1 MLAGMTQSIFAVVR
15 KIVFLLAGALAIVG
29 AMMGAGWWSV
39 KSTVGTF
46 RRVEHTH
53 RVLYEL
59 ESTLAQV
66 VGIQSGARGFG
77 LTGDKQFLEPYDA
90 SLLAVQHS
98 IGRLR
103 GLVADNPRQ
112 VIRLRRLASLVDEEV
127 AVMQQRLAARHA
139 GGLSAASTS
148 TADGRGRKVVEEIR
162 VTIQV
167 MQQEERDLL
176 AERSSEAITRV
187 WQTLF
192 VVGSA
197 AVAVVAL
204 LLLAIRAVRILPVT
218 LNPPRPA

>member
-1 MLAGMTQSIFAVVR
+1 MTPDIFAEIR
-15 KIVFLLAGALAIVG
+15 KIVFLLAGALAMVG

-39 KSTVGTF
+39 KNTVGTF

-77 LTGDKQFLEPYDA
+77 LTGDQQFLKPYEA
-90 SLLAVQHS
+90 SLLGVQHS

-139 GGLSAASTS
+139 GGLNAASAA
-148 TADGRGRKVVEEIR
+148 TADGRGSKVVEEIR
-162 VTIQV
+162 TSIQV
-167 MQQEERDLL
+167 MQQAERELL
-176 AERSSEAITRV
+176 AERSSEAIARA
-187 WQTLF
+187 WLTLG
-192 VVGSA
+192 VVGAA

-204 LLLAIRAVRILPVT
+204 LLVAIRTVQILP
-218 LNPPRPA
+218 LRIDRPRPA